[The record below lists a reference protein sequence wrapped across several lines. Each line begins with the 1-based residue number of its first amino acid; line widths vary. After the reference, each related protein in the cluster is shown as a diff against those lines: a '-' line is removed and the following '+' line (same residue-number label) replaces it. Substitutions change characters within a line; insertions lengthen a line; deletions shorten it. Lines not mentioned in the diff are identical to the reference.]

1 MKPIASLVVLAVS
14 LVAAFAHTEVAAETT
29 AQGNPFGV
37 APSNSSSKRIAS
49 WLDAVAG
56 TGVGWVRGFASG
68 VTSRDQLP
76 ASAAGIQFSGVLAY
90 WDPADPV
97 GWTNYVTSRVLLHR
111 ALSAEWE
118 VWNEPPNH
126 TPNTPPE
133 DYGRMVALAYDAAKR
148 QDPSIRIGLA
158 AQSVNLNYLDRALQ
172 AGAKDKFDFITLHP
186 YETGELIP
194 EGFEAQYMSIV
205 PTVRKMLALRNP
217 ERAGVPII
225 FTEIGQPVNGQVS
238 ETAQASQL
246 IKYFVMGL
254 AQGVERV
261 HWFEPLDGDS
271 GPFGLI
277 DARGGLRP
285 SYLALRNLIAQLG
298 QQPTYLGWLRPNNR
312 FHGFLFERPDG
323 QVLVTWSPPGEAGEL
338 VLPAQARVID
348 PVSGLE
354 RVAQRVQVGPVPTFV
369 VLPGSGSGWTV
380 QARANRSKPY
390 PWRAKS
396 NHAEAQSVALTAQD
410 GRLEERGLYLA
421 TQLGVAGGIGKGAID
436 ASAAPRLSFTVDP
449 IFLSYTTQPIE
460 ISAVVQRSAGM
471 PAGFNLKYESTSGT
485 KTVGW
490 NQVGAGEGW
499 STLTWR
505 LDDPQFVGK
514 FGYHFTFD
522 ADSKQHSGYRI
533 QRVTVTKLP

>member
-1 MKPIASLVVLAVS
+1 MKRFTPLAV
-14 LVAAFAHTEVAAETT
+14 LVACLFAPLAHAGGAAD
-29 AQGNPFGV
+29 APIQGNPFGV
-37 APSNSSSKRIAS
+37 APSNSSSKHIAS
-49 WLDAVAG
+49 WLDTVAA

-76 ASAAGIQFSGVLAY
+76 PSAARVQFSGVLAY

-111 ALSAEWE
+111 ALTSQWE

-133 DYGRMVALAYDAAKR
+133 DYGRMVALAYDAVKR
-148 QDPSIRIGLA
+148 QDPDIQVGLA

-186 YETGELIP
+186 YETGDLIP
-194 EGFEAQYMSIV
+194 QGFEAQYMSIV

-217 ERAGVPII
+217 ARANVPVY
-225 FTEIGQPVNGQVS
+225 FTEIGQPLKGQVN
-238 ETAQASQL
+238 EVAQASQL
-246 IKYFVMGL
+246 IKYFVMGI

-277 DARGGLRP
+277 DGRGGLRP
-285 SYLALRNLIAQLG
+285 SYQALRHLIAQLG
-298 QQPTYLGWLRPNNR
+298 QQPKYLGWLRPNDR
-312 FHGFLFERPDG
+312 FHGFLFEREDR
-323 QVLVTWSPPGEAGEL
+323 QVLVTWSPPGQAGEL
-338 VLPAQARVID
+338 VLPTQARVID
-348 PVSGLE
+348 PLSGQE
-354 RVAQRVQVGPVPTFV
+354 QVVQRLPVGPVPTLV
-369 VLPGSGSGWTV
+369 VLPASGTNWMA
-380 QARANRSKPY
+380 QAKANRLKAY
-390 PWRAKS
+390 PWSGKK
-396 NHAEAQSVALTAQD
+396 NPAESQSVTVTAQGD
-410 GRLEERGLYLA
+410 RLQERGLYFA
-421 TQLGVAGGIGKGAID
+421 TKPGGPEQGAID
-436 ASAAPRLSFTVDP
+436 ASATPRLHFTVDP
-449 IFLSYTTQPIE
+449 AFLSYTSQPIE
-460 ISAVVQRSAGM
+460 ITAVVRPRAGAGA
-471 PAGFNLKYESTSGT
+471 PAGFNLKYESSSGT

-490 NQVGAGEGW
+490 NKVAPGEGW

-522 ADSKQHSGYRI
+522 ADSKQHSGYLV
-533 QRVTVTKLP
+533 QRVTVTKRP